1 MTKRRKS
8 NWFLNLL
15 IVVCALV
22 FLYAAVRLAGI
33 FASYLHN
40 QKVQEEVKD
49 LFYQTSSKEEISAD
63 RSSAV
68 QESRNETSSKETEK
82 DLPEQQLPA
91 YDFSSLLKQNP
102 DVVGWLLMPGAQVDH
117 PVVQAVDNDY
127 YLHRNLYGETEYAGT
142 IFMDYRCRWG
152 ESPNAVI
159 YGHNMTDG
167 SMFGHLKQYMEESV
181 WEENPY
187 FWFITPQHVYR
198 CDIFAVYLTTA
209 EKDYIRTRFADDA
222 DFMDYVE
229 TARSQSA
236 YRIPDVDVEPGD
248 QIMTLSTCNYAE
260 VENLG
265 RQAVHAK
272 ITPVS

>member
-15 IVVCALV
+15 IAVCALV
-22 FLYAAVRLAGI
+22 FLYAAVRLIGI

-40 QKVQEEVKD
+40 QRVQEEVRGF
-49 LFYQTSSKEEISAD
+49 FYQTSSVEDNRLVI
-63 RSSAV
+63 SSAV
-68 QESRNETSSKETEK
+68 QESRNETVSREETEK
-82 DLPEQQLPA
+82 DLPA
-91 YDFSSLLKQNP
+91 YDFSALLRQNQ
-102 DVVGWLLMPGAQVDH
+102 DVIGWLLIPGAQVDH

-181 WEENPY
+181 WEENPS

-209 EKDYIRTRFADDA
+209 EENYIRTEFADDA
-222 DFMDYVE
+222 DFMNYVE
-229 TARSQSA
+229 MARSQSA
-236 YRIPDVDVEPGD
+236 YRIADVDIEPGD

-260 VENLG
+260 VETLG

-272 ITPVS
+272 ITQVS